1 MTSYERFQTDQSFRY
16 KVIAK
21 LVNNGY
27 LFHGTNE
34 KFDTFDSN
42 RVKGGFRGK
51 EGYGAY
57 FTQEAYK
64 AEEYGNEF
72 IILSTNNMNIVDSK
86 LKFKDLNIVTPYE
99 VITKIQN
106 LNYQLD
112 NVRSNREYEAI
123 NNEIDKLKSYL
134 NDNIFKGVDYD
145 DYKLLKKYDF
155 CPFSNEKSLFSA
167 LSFAYKYLTGN
178 GMKSMSNIFL
188 NMGIDGYIV
197 DNVYVII
204 NFEKLN
210 NNIVRDKE
218 SLINSVI
225 NENKKQ
231 MKNIVNINRTNLTEL
246 VKNVTKQV
254 MESQMVQ
261 EEPTNDYKHYTH
273 FAIQNGKIVD
283 AWEYANVP
291 AEDLRNFKNDYF
303 TVDIKDMGLNPKEVK
318 VWSRKFALRNG
329 LNPDDTDNW
338 ANPTNVA
345 YESKKTKPVV
355 EKIKISRSDVK
366 KIVESILSEAFNK

>member
-16 KVIAK
+16 KVISK
-21 LVNNGY
+21 LANNGY

-34 KFDTFDSN
+34 KFNAFDSSKI
-42 RVKGGFRGK
+42 KGGFRGK

-57 FTQEAYK
+57 FTKEAYK

-72 IILSTNNMNIVDSK
+72 IILSTSDMNIVDTK
-86 LKFKDLNIVTPYE
+86 LKFNDLNITTPNE
-99 VITKIQN
+99 IMHKIQT

-112 NVRSNREYEAI
+112 NVRSNREYDAI
-123 NNEIDKLKSYL
+123 NNEIDNLKSYL
-134 NDNIFKGVDYD
+134 NNKILKGVDYE
-145 DYKLLKKYDF
+145 DYKILKEYNFD
-155 CPFSNEKSLFSA
+155 PISNEESIYNA
-167 LSFAYKYLTGN
+167 LSFAYKHLTGN

-188 NMGIDGYIV
+188 NMGIDGYII

-210 NNIVRDKE
+210 NNIVKDKE
-218 SLINSVI
+218 YLINNII

-231 MKNIVNINRTNLTEL
+231 MKNIVNINRNSLTEL
-246 VKNVTKQV
+246 VKNITKQV

-261 EEPTNDYKHYTH
+261 EEPTNDFKHYTH
-273 FAIQNGKIVD
+273 FAIQNGKIINGWD
-283 AWEYANVP
+283 YSDIP

-303 TVDIKDMGLNPKEVK
+303 TVDIKDMGLNPKEIK

-329 LNPDDTDNW
+329 LNPDDYDNW
-338 ANPTNVA
+338 ANPTNV
-345 YESKKTKPVV
+345 YENKKTKPVV
-355 EKIKISRSDVK
+355 ETIKISRSDVK